1 MLHLSDTDWV
11 IDEEPCFHMARAC
24 NGIFIKE
31 TSSMSPCSWRLYV
44 LKCQALQFENMI
56 YLSSWF
62 LTFASNSPS
71 HLMIC
76 SSTFHQNLNLQTES
90 VVTNWRQTRCLHSF
104 ADHPIVKNF
113 GWFTLPRLHWEISQK
128 KRIQLH
134 TVRLIV
140 DPWQV
145 GRRDIES
152 GRWPIIIRKPPVP
165 PTLFSEKML
174 TID

>member
-62 LTFASNSPS
+62 LKFASKSPS
-71 HLMIC
+71 HWITC
-76 SSTFHQNLNLQTES
+76 CSTFQGTHSKKNWDNFSQSVPNCNIHWNLNLQTES
-90 VVTNWRQTRCLHSF
+90 AVTNWRQTRCLHDF

-113 GWFTLPRLHWEISQK
+113 SWFTLARLHWENSQR
-128 KRIQLH
+128 KRIHLPTICK
-134 TVRLIV
+134 TV
-140 DPWQV
+140 Q
-145 GRRDIES
+145 S
-152 GRWPIIIRKPPVP
+152 G
-165 PTLFSEKML
+165 
-174 TID
+174 